1 MTESSY
7 RVCAVFTLKDQDSK
21 NRFIEFANGDN
32 GLSVTRSA
40 KGCKSLNMFESRED
54 AMKLIIWQEW
64 DCKENQQAYIK
75 HRHEDGT
82 FEMIGEIVACPPDIT
97 PIKEMVMKTEE
108 EKIRDV
114 INDMCNVDYKLG
126 MKHMHDEC
134 VFIRPSGNPLDKKG
148 WEEMM
153 TNDNVK
159 VVSSKLVVVNKLSI
173 CGCCAY
179 VCYTQHGKFTYKG
192 ISNDDVAVFS
202 CVLRKCD
209 GVWKMVQG
217 QRSTGRKPEE
227 PLPVFN

>member
-1 MTESSY
+1 MTESSF
-7 RVCAVFTLKDQDSK
+7 RVCAVFTLKDQESK

-32 GLSVTRSA
+32 GLSVTRAA

-82 FEMIGEIVACPPDIT
+82 FEMIGEIVACPPEIH

-108 EKIRDV
+108 EKVRDV
-114 INDMCNVDYKLG
+114 INDMCQVDYKLG
-126 MKHMHDEC
+126 MKHMHDDC
-134 VFIRPSGNPLDKKG
+134 VFIRPTGNPLNKKG
-148 WEEMM
+148 WEDMM
-153 TNDNVK
+153 SNDDVK
-159 VVSSKLVVVNKLSI
+159 VESSKLVAVNKMSV

-192 ISNDDVAVFS
+192 TSNDDVAVFT
-202 CVLRKCD
+202 CVLRKYD
-209 GVWKMVQG
+209 GVWKVVQG
-217 QRSTGRKPEE
+217 SRSTGRKPSD
-227 PLPVFN
+227 PQPTF

>member
-7 RVCAVFTLKDQDSK
+7 RVCAVFTLKDQESK

-32 GLSVTRSA
+32 GLSVTRAA
-40 KGCKSLNMFESRED
+40 KGCKSLNMFEGRED
-54 AMKLIIWQEW
+54 DMKLIIWQEW

-82 FEMIGEIVACPPDIT
+82 FEMIGEIVACRPDIT

-108 EKIRDV
+108 EKVRDV
-114 INDMCNVDYKLG
+114 INDMCQVDYKLG
-126 MKHMHDEC
+126 MKHMHDDC
-134 VFIRPSGNPLDKKG
+134 VFIRPTGNPLNKKG
-148 WEEMM
+148 WEDMM
-153 TNDNVK
+153 SNDDVK
-159 VVSSKLVVVNKLSI
+159 VESSKLVAVNKLSI

-192 ISNDDVAVFS
+192 ASNDDVAVFT

-209 GVWKMVQG
+209 GVWKVVQG
-217 QRSTGRKPEE
+217 SRSTGRKPSD
-227 PLPVFN
+227 PQPVF

>member
-7 RVCAVFTLKDQDSK
+7 RVCAVFTLKDQESK

-32 GLSVTRSA
+32 GLSVTRAA

-54 AMKLIIWQEW
+54 AMKLVIWQEW

-82 FEMIGEIVACPPDIT
+82 FEMIGEIVACPPEIH

-108 EKIRDV
+108 EKVRDV
-114 INDMCNVDYKLG
+114 INDMCQVDYKVG
-126 MKHMHDEC
+126 MKHMHDDC
-134 VFIRPSGNPLDKKG
+134 VFIRPTGNPLNKNG
-148 WEEMM
+148 WEAMM
-153 TNDNVK
+153 SNDDVK
-159 VVSSKLVVVNKLSI
+159 VESSKLVAVNKLSV

-192 ISNDDVAVFS
+192 TSNDDVAVFT
-202 CVLRKCD
+202 CVLRKYD
-209 GVWKMVQG
+209 GVWKVVQG
-217 QRSTGRKPEE
+217 SRSTGRKPED
-227 PLPVFN
+227 PQPTF

>member
-7 RVCAVFTLKDQDSK
+7 RVCAVFTLKDQESK

-32 GLSVTRSA
+32 GLSVTRAA

-82 FEMIGEIVACPPDIT
+82 FEMVGEIVACPPEIH

-108 EKIRDV
+108 EKVRDV
-114 INDMCNVDYKLG
+114 INDMCQVDYKQG
-126 MKHMHDEC
+126 MKHMHDDC

-148 WEEMM
+148 WEDMM
-153 TNDNVK
+153 SNDDVK
-159 VVSSKLVVVNKLSI
+159 VESSKLVAVNKLSV

-192 ISNDDVAVFS
+192 TSNDDVAVFT

-209 GVWKMVQG
+209 GVWKVVQG
-217 QRSTGRKPEE
+217 SRSTGRKPSDEQ
-227 PLPVFN
+227 PKF

>member
-7 RVCAVFTLKDQDSK
+7 RVCAVFTLKDQESK

-32 GLSVTRSA
+32 GLSVTRAA

-82 FEMIGEIVACPPDIT
+82 FEMIGEIVACPPEIH

-108 EKIRDV
+108 EKVRDV
-114 INDMCNVDYKLG
+114 INDMCQVDYKVG
-126 MKHMHDEC
+126 MKHMHDDC
-134 VFIRPSGNPLDKKG
+134 VFIRPTGNPLNKNG
-148 WEEMM
+148 WEAMM
-153 TNDNVK
+153 SNDDVK
-159 VVSSKLVVVNKLSI
+159 VESSKLVAVNKLSV

-192 ISNDDVAVFS
+192 TSNDDVAVFT

-209 GVWKMVQG
+209 GVWKVVQG
-217 QRSTGRKPEE
+217 SRSTGRKPED
-227 PLPVFN
+227 PQPVF

>member
-7 RVCAVFTLKDQDSK
+7 RVCAVFTLKDQESK

-32 GLSVTRSA
+32 GLSVTRAA

-82 FEMIGEIVACPPDIT
+82 FEMIGEIVACPPEIH

-108 EKIRDV
+108 EKVRDV
-114 INDMCNVDYKLG
+114 INDMCQVDYKLG
-126 MKHMHDEC
+126 MKHMHDDC
-134 VFIRPSGNPLDKKG
+134 VFIRPTGNPLNKKG
-148 WEEMM
+148 WEAMM
-153 TNDNVK
+153 SNDDVK
-159 VVSSKLVVVNKLSI
+159 VESSKLVAVNKLSV

-179 VCYTQHGKFTYKG
+179 VCYTQHGKFSYKG
-192 ISNDDVAVFS
+192 TSNDDVAVFT
-202 CVLRKCD
+202 CVLRKYD
-209 GVWKMVQG
+209 GVWKVVQG
-217 QRSTGRKPEE
+217 SRSTGRKPEDE
-227 PLPVFN
+227 LPKF

>member
-7 RVCAVFTLKDQDSK
+7 RVCAVFTLKDQESK

-32 GLSVTRSA
+32 GLSVTRAA

-82 FEMIGEIVACPPDIT
+82 FEMIGEIVACPPEIH

-108 EKIRDV
+108 EKVRDV
-114 INDMCNVDYKLG
+114 INDMCQVDYKLG
-126 MKHMHDEC
+126 MKHMHDDC
-134 VFIRPSGNPLDKKG
+134 VFIRPTGNPLNKKG
-148 WEEMM
+148 WEAMM
-153 TNDNVK
+153 SNDDVK
-159 VVSSKLVVVNKLSI
+159 VESSKLVAVNKLSV

-192 ISNDDVAVFS
+192 TSNDDVAVFT

-209 GVWKMVQG
+209 GVWKVVQG
-217 QRSTGRKPEE
+217 SRSTGRKPED
-227 PLPVFN
+227 PQPVF

>member
-7 RVCAVFTLKDQDSK
+7 RICAVFTLKDQESK

-32 GLSVTRSA
+32 GLSVTRAA
-40 KGCKSLNMFESRED
+40 KGCKSLNMFEARED
-54 AMKLIIWQEW
+54 DMKLIIWQEW

-97 PIKEMVMKTEE
+97 PIKDMVMKTEE
-108 EKIRDV
+108 EKVRDV

-126 MKHMHDEC
+126 MKHMHDDC
-134 VFIRPSGNPLDKKG
+134 VFIRPTGNPLNKKG
-148 WEEMM
+148 WEDMM
-153 TNDNVK
+153 SNDDVK
-159 VVSSKLVVVNKLSI
+159 VESSKLVAVNKLSI

-192 ISNDDVAVFS
+192 ASNDDVAVFT

-209 GVWKMVQG
+209 GVWKVVQG
-217 QRSTGRKPEE
+217 SRSTGRKPSD
-227 PLPVFN
+227 PQPVF

>member
-1 MTESSY
+1 MTESSF
-7 RVCAVFTLKDQDSK
+7 RVCAVFTLKDQESK

-32 GLSVTRSA
+32 GLSVTRAA

-82 FEMIGEIVACPPDIT
+82 FEMIGEIVACPPEIH

-108 EKIRDV
+108 EKVRDV
-114 INDMCNVDYKLG
+114 INDMCQVDYKLG
-126 MKHMHDEC
+126 MKHMHDDC
-134 VFIRPSGNPLDKKG
+134 VFIRPTGNPLNKKG
-148 WEEMM
+148 WEDMM
-153 TNDNVK
+153 SNDDVK
-159 VVSSKLVVVNKLSI
+159 VESSKLVAVNKMSV

-192 ISNDDVAVFS
+192 TSNDDVAVFT
-202 CVLRKCD
+202 CVLRKYD
-209 GVWKMVQG
+209 GVWKVVQG
-217 QRSTGRKPEE
+217 SRSTGRKPDD
-227 PLPVFN
+227 PQPVF

>member
-1 MTESSY
+1 MTESSF
-7 RVCAVFTLKDQDSK
+7 RVCAVFTLKDQESK

-32 GLSVTRSA
+32 GLSVTRAA

-108 EKIRDV
+108 EKVRDV
-114 INDMCNVDYKLG
+114 INDMCQVDYKLG
-126 MKHMHDEC
+126 MKHMHDDC
-134 VFIRPSGNPLDKKG
+134 VFIRPTGNPLNKKG
-148 WEEMM
+148 WEDMM
-153 TNDNVK
+153 SNDDVK
-159 VVSSKLVVVNKLSI
+159 VESSKLVSINKLSV

-192 ISNDDVAVFS
+192 TSNDDVAVFT
-202 CVLRKCD
+202 CVLRKYD
-209 GVWKMVQG
+209 GVWKVVQG
-217 QRSTGRKPEE
+217 SRSTGRKPED
-227 PLPVFN
+227 PQPTF

>member
-7 RVCAVFTLKDQDSK
+7 RVCAVFTLKDQESK

-32 GLSVTRSA
+32 GLSVTRAA

-82 FEMIGEIVACPPDIT
+82 FEMIGEIVACPPNIT

-108 EKIRDV
+108 EKVRDV
-114 INDMCNVDYKLG
+114 INDMCQVDYKLG
-126 MKHMHDEC
+126 MKHMHDDC
-134 VFIRPSGNPLDKKG
+134 VFIRPTGNPLNKKG
-148 WEEMM
+148 WEDMM
-153 TNDNVK
+153 SNDDVK
-159 VVSSKLVVVNKLSI
+159 VESSKLVSINKLSV

-192 ISNDDVAVFS
+192 TSNDDVAVFT
-202 CVLRKCD
+202 CVLRKYD
-209 GVWKMVQG
+209 GVWKVVQG
-217 QRSTGRKPEE
+217 SRSTGRKPSD
-227 PLPVFN
+227 PQPTF

>member
-1 MTESSY
+1 MTESSF
-7 RVCAVFTLKDQDSK
+7 RVCAVFTLKDQESK

-32 GLSVTRSA
+32 GLSVTRAA

-82 FEMIGEIVACPPDIT
+82 FEMIGEIVACPPEIH

-108 EKIRDV
+108 EKVRDV
-114 INDMCNVDYKLG
+114 INDMCQVDYKLG
-126 MKHMHDEC
+126 MKHMHDDC
-134 VFIRPSGNPLDKKG
+134 VFIRPTGNPLNKKG
-148 WEEMM
+148 WEDMM
-153 TNDNVK
+153 SNDDVK
-159 VVSSKLVVVNKLSI
+159 VESSKLVSINKLSV

-192 ISNDDVAVFS
+192 TSNDDVAVFT
-202 CVLRKCD
+202 CVLRKYD
-209 GVWKMVQG
+209 GVWKVVQG
-217 QRSTGRKPEE
+217 SRSTGRKPED
-227 PLPVFN
+227 PQPTF

>member
-1 MTESSY
+1 MTETSY
-7 RVCAVFTLKDQDSK
+7 RVCAVFTLKDQESK

-32 GLSVTRSA
+32 GLNVTRDA

-82 FEMIGEIVACPPDIT
+82 FEMLGEIVACPPDIT

-108 EKIRDV
+108 EKVHDV
-114 INDMCNVDYKLG
+114 INDMCQVDYKVG
-126 MKHMHDEC
+126 MKHMHDDC
-134 VFIRPSGNPLDKKG
+134 VFIRPTGNPLNKNG
-148 WEEMM
+148 WEAMM
-153 TNDNVK
+153 SNDDVK
-159 VVSSKLVVVNKLSI
+159 VESSKLVAVNKLSV

-192 ISNDDVAVFS
+192 TSNDDVAVFT
-202 CVLRKCD
+202 CVLRKYD
-209 GVWKMVQG
+209 GVWKVVQG
-217 QRSTGRKPEE
+217 SRSTGRKPED
-227 PLPVFN
+227 PQPTF

>member
-1 MTESSY
+1 MTESSF
-7 RVCAVFTLKDQDSK
+7 RVCAVFTLKDQESK

-32 GLSVTRSA
+32 GLSVTRAA

-108 EKIRDV
+108 EKVRDV
-114 INDMCNVDYKLG
+114 INDMCQVDYKLG
-126 MKHMHDEC
+126 MKHMHDDC
-134 VFIRPSGNPLDKKG
+134 VFIRPTGNPLNKKG
-148 WEEMM
+148 WEDMM
-153 TNDNVK
+153 SNDDVK
-159 VVSSKLVVVNKLSI
+159 VESSKLVSINKLSV

-192 ISNDDVAVFS
+192 TSNDDVAVFT
-202 CVLRKCD
+202 CVLRKYD
-209 GVWKMVQG
+209 GVWKVVQG
-217 QRSTGRKPEE
+217 SRSTGRKPSD
-227 PLPVFN
+227 PQPTF

>member
-7 RVCAVFTLKDQDSK
+7 RVCAVFTLKDQESK

-32 GLSVTRSA
+32 GLSVTRAA

-97 PIKEMVMKTEE
+97 PFKEMVMKTEE
-108 EKIRDV
+108 EKVRDV
-114 INDMCNVDYKLG
+114 INDMCQVDYKLG
-126 MKHMHDEC
+126 MKHMHDDC
-134 VFIRPSGNPLDKKG
+134 VFIRPTGNPLNKKG
-148 WEEMM
+148 WEDMM
-153 TNDNVK
+153 SNDDVK
-159 VVSSKLVVVNKLSI
+159 VESSKLVSINKLSV

-192 ISNDDVAVFS
+192 TSNDDVAVFT
-202 CVLRKCD
+202 CVLRKYD
-209 GVWKMVQG
+209 GVWKVVQG
-217 QRSTGRKPEE
+217 SRSTGRKPSD
-227 PLPVFN
+227 PQPTF

>member
-7 RVCAVFTLKDQDSK
+7 RVCAVFTLKDQESK

-32 GLSVTRSA
+32 GLSVTRAA

-82 FEMIGEIVACPPDIT
+82 FEMIGEIVACPPEIH
-97 PIKEMVMKTEE
+97 PIMDMVMQTEE
-108 EKIRDV
+108 EKVRDV
-114 INDMCNVDYKLG
+114 IIDMCQVDYKVG
-126 MKHMHDEC
+126 MKHMHDDC
-134 VFIRPSGNPLDKKG
+134 VFIRPTGNPLNKNG
-148 WEEMM
+148 WEAMM
-153 TNDNVK
+153 SNDDVK
-159 VVSSKLVVVNKLSI
+159 VESSKLVAVNKLSV

-192 ISNDDVAVFS
+192 TSNDDVAVFT

-209 GVWKMVQG
+209 GVWKVVQG
-217 QRSTGRKPEE
+217 SRSTGRKPEDE
-227 PLPVFN
+227 LPKF